1 LDEKEKI
8 AALSKLSTASVADVL
23 NGKGVFSSS
32 IKPIVP
38 GKKVVG
44 KAYTATTPAGD
55 MLTCYWALNKSLE
68 GYVLII
74 DGGGYTE
81 SAIWGSL
88 MTQEAKEKKLAGV
101 IIDGSIRDSDGVRD
115 AGFPVFAITTTPR
128 DGSIRAIGELEVPVT
143 CGGATVHPGDYIIGD
158 DDGVVV
164 IPERLLEK
172 VINGAKDAEEME
184 KSIQKELKK
193 GKSLY
198 DLFSLDRMVL
208 KKERE
213 DVTLLNELYR
223 DMGL

>member
-1 LDEKEKI
+1 MDEKEKI
-8 AALSKLSTASVADVL
+8 QALGKLSTASVADVL
-23 NGKGVFSSS
+23 NGKGVFNSS
-32 IKPIVP
+32 IKPLVP

-55 MLTCYWALNKSLE
+55 MLTCYWALNKALE
-68 GYVLII
+68 DYVLVIE
-74 DGGGYTE
+74 GGGYTE
-81 SAIWGSL
+81 AAIWGSL
-88 MTQEAKEKKLAGV
+88 MTLEAKEKKLAGV
-101 IIDGSIRDSDGVRD
+101 IIDGAIRDTDSIRDL
-115 AGFPVFAITTTPR
+115 GFPVYAITTSPR
-128 DGSIRAIGELEVPVT
+128 DGSIRAIGELEIPVT
-143 CGGATVHPGDYIIGD
+143 CGGATVHPGDYIIAD

-164 IPERLLEK
+164 IPHRLLDN
-172 VINGAKDAEEME
+172 VIEGAKDAEEME
-184 KSIQKELKK
+184 KSIQKEIKK